1 MTLLKDI
8 NGIACKPIASYI
20 HPVLWMKV
28 KMYTVANDTSIAS
41 FLAKLIEEKMDKI
54 ESSEKKK
61 NK

>member
-1 MTLLKDI
+1 MAIVRDI
-8 NGIACKPIASYI
+8 NGIACKAVASYI
-20 HPVLWMKV
+20 SPALWMKV
-28 KMYTVANDTSIAS
+28 KMFTVANDTSIAS